1 MKLAVLPYSEESL
14 AALDAYSLSYPQ
26 AQIMQSSDWA
36 RFQVARGATIA
47 LLGTQ
52 EEKHGPVFLAI
63 RYNLPFGFHY
73 WYLPRSLRAQSDVEL
88 QETAVALDE
97 VIQRLD
103 PKAIFWRFEPLSI
116 SGSSLS
122 TQTVSV
128 QPPETLLL
136 NLQQSQAELL
146 ENMHSKTRY
155 NIKLSAKKDLRYEKN
170 PKALNSF
177 LDLLE
182 ETRQRDGFRL
192 HSIGYY
198 KAMVESGVAELATVW
213 SGSTLLAGSLL
224 SFFGDTVTYLHGA
237 SSSRARDKMAPYFL
251 HWHTICQA
259 QAVGYAWY
267 DWHGIDEQK
276 WPGVTRFKKG
286 FGGEVVTYPGTF
298 DRPLAR
304 GLYSGYTVLRY
315 LRRFFS

>member
-14 AALDAYSLSYPQ
+14 AALDAYSVSYPH
-26 AQIMQSSDWA
+26 AQIMQSSEWA
-36 RFQVARGATIA
+36 RFQVARGNTVA

-52 EEKHGPVFLAI
+52 GEKHGPVFLAI

-73 WYLPRSLRAQSDVEL
+73 WYLPRSLRAQSDREL
-88 QETAVALDE
+88 QETVVALDE

-103 PKAIFWRFEPLSI
+103 SKAVFWRFEPLSV
-116 SGSSLS
+116 SASTLS
-122 TQTVSV
+122 TQTVSI
-128 QPPETLLL
+128 QPPETLVL
-136 NLQQSQAELL
+136 NLQQPQAELL
-146 ENMHSKTRY
+146 QAMHQKTRY
-155 NIKLSAKKDLRYEKN
+155 NIKLSEKKDLRYERG
-170 PKALNSF
+170 PQALDPF
-177 LDLLE
+177 LNLLE

-192 HSIGYY
+192 HPAAYY
-198 KAMVESGVAELATVW
+198 KAMVESGVAELTTVW

-237 SSSRARDKMAPYFL
+237 SSGQARDKMAPYFL

-259 QAVGYAWY
+259 QAAGYRWY

-286 FGGEVVTYPGTF
+286 FGGDVMTYPGTF